1 MDELVQRLSR
11 PGLDAPVLIVSL
23 AGFVDAGGA
32 TDLALDHLLQQLV
45 TTPVARFDTD
55 ELIDRRARR
64 PIMHL
69 VDGVNTGIDDAELTV
84 AAAQDATGRDLLVL
98 RGPEPDYRW
107 RRFATSVVDL
117 AAELGVRLVCGL
129 GAYPAPAPH
138 TRPAR
143 VVSTA
148 TSRELADQVGHL
160 DGAIDVP
167 ASALAS
173 IELECAARGLP
184 AVGLWAQVPHYVAAK
199 PYPAAAL
206 GLIDTLAEVA
216 GLDLTSASLAPM
228 VPPSLERI
236 DQLVEDNAE
245 AAQVITQL
253 ERYVDA
259 LDAADADGE
268 LPSGDE
274 LADEIQRFLGGLD
287 DQ

>member
-1 MDELVQRLSR
+1 MTDLVERIGR
-11 PGLDAPVLIVSL
+11 PELDAPIMIVSL
-23 AGFVDAGGA
+23 TGFIDAGGA
-32 TDLALDHLLQQLV
+32 AELAVDHLLQQLV

-64 PIMHL
+64 PVMHL
-69 VDGVNTGIDDAELTV
+69 VDGVNTGIDTDELQV
-84 AAAQDATGRDLLVL
+84 RSAQDGSGNDVLLL
-98 RGPEPDYRW
+98 TGPEPDYRW
-107 RRFATSVVDL
+107 RRFAENVVDL
-117 AAELGVRLVCGL
+117 ATELGARMICGL

-148 TSRELADQVGHL
+148 TTQDLADQVGHL

-173 IELECAARGLP
+173 IELACAGRHLP
-184 AVGLWAQVPHYVAAK
+184 AVGLWGQVPHYVAAM
-199 PYPAAAL
+199 PYPVAAIAL
-206 GLIDTLAEVA
+206 IEQLNEVA
-216 GLDLTSASLAPM
+216 GLDLSSASLAPM
-228 VPPSLERI
+228 VTPSIERI
-236 DQLVEDNAE
+236 DQLVADNDE
-245 AAQVITQL
+245 ATQVISQL

-259 LDAADADGE
+259 LDGSDDGE

-287 DQ
+287 EQ